1 MAEASSS
8 ETWGQDFVAEVFRT
22 RAASGCRAKNK
33 FKGRYYEILGAAEW
47 KKLKYVSFFL
57 YPFRFSFLDMVS
69 IFFRVFFNF
78 VFLVLFLL

>member
-1 MAEASSS
+1 ME
-8 ETWGQDFVAEVFRT
+8 EV
-22 RAASGCRAKNK
+22 
-33 FKGRYYEILGAAEW
+33 EIC
-47 KKLKYVSFFL
+47 VFFL